1 MVTSTVAAPGR
12 EHRAKPWEGDGMTD
26 LKIRKIPFDFSDD
39 VPFIWNPA
47 NPEFSVTCNA
57 VSILAIAFE
66 RFVLAVMKDAMPLI
80 TDPEMREEADAFA
93 KQEGQH
99 SRMHRQHVK
108 ALVRT
113 YPGVQGILDRA
124 NAAYDELL
132 ADESLEFN
140 LAYTADLEATFTP
153 IFKLFLDNHETL
165 YEPGDD
171 RVASLFIWHFVEEVE
186 HRSSALIIYRDIVND
201 ERFRFRALPKIFSH
215 VMKVVAMTVEG
226 FAEVIPVAD
235 QHIDVRRALPSRMY
249 KREIAGRLPFI
260 GPRVRAEPGGTAL
273 MAASSWELTKMA
285 WGLVKSQV
293 PGHDPTHQPLPAF
306 AEEWMTAYDE
316 GRAVETWYASTAAAA
331 AAAPAARATSP
342 AATPSAVA

>member
-1 MVTSTVAAPGR
+1 
-12 EHRAKPWEGDGMTD
+12 MTD
-26 LKIRKIPFDFSDD
+26 LQIRKIPFDFSGD
-39 VPFIWNPA
+39 VPFIWNLE

-80 TDPEMREEADAFA
+80 TDPEMLEEADAFA

-108 ALVRT
+108 ALVRK
-113 YPGVQGILDRA
+113 YPGLQATLDNA

-132 ADESLEFN
+132 ANETLEFN

-186 HRSSALIIYRDIVND
+186 HRSSALIIYRHIVDN
-201 ERFRFRALPKIFSH
+201 ESFRFRALPKIFGH
-215 VMKVVAMTVEG
+215 VMRVVAETVES
-226 FAEVIPVAD
+226 FAEVIPAED
-235 QHIDVRRALPSRMY
+235 QVIDVRRALPSVMY
-249 KREIAGRLPFI
+249 KREIKGRLPI
-260 GPRVRAEPGGTAL
+260 LRKKVLAERGGTAL
-273 MAASSWELTKMA
+273 MAASSGELMKMA
-285 WGLVKSQV
+285 WGLVKSQT

-306 AEEWMTAYDE
+306 ADEWMAAYDA
-316 GRAVETWYASTAAAA
+316 GVDVSTWYASTAATVTASAGAA
-331 AAAPAARATSP
+331 
-342 AATPSAVA
+342 